1 MILWRIRNKIGCKS
15 ETKKGDDYASAGGGV
30 FCVFVFLW
38 KKDRELLMGQR
49 RMTFV
54 EFERL
59 VYLTDFLGFDSY
71 SFKLWNQYAQEFE
84 RKLQEVQSREMDG
97 EENSVWVSEFFRE
110 REEDRQQKWIEEFF
124 GNVPDKRGRQQLGEI
139 LEERHPGIAL

>member
-1 MILWRIRNKIGCKS
+1 MHQQEVEYFAFLF
-15 ETKKGDDYASAGGGV
+15 
-30 FCVFVFLW
+30 FCG

-49 RMTFV
+49 RMTFG

-59 VYLTDFLGFDSY
+59 AYLTDFLGFDAY

-84 RKLQEVQSREMDG
+84 RELQEVQSREMDG
-97 EENSVWVSEFFRE
+97 EENGVWVSAFFRE

-139 LEERHPGIAL
+139 LEELHPGIAL

>member
-1 MILWRIRNKIGCKS
+1 MHQQEVEYFAFLF
-15 ETKKGDDYASAGGGV
+15 
-30 FCVFVFLW
+30 FCG

-49 RMTFV
+49 RMTFG

-59 VYLTDFLGFDSY
+59 VYLTDFLGFDAY

-84 RKLQEVQSREMDG
+84 RELQEVQSMEMDG
-97 EENSVWVSEFFRE
+97 EENGVWVSEFFRE

-139 LEERHPGIAL
+139 LEELHPGIAL

>member
-1 MILWRIRNKIGCKS
+1 MHQQEVEYFAFLF
-15 ETKKGDDYASAGGGV
+15 
-30 FCVFVFLW
+30 FCG

-49 RMTFV
+49 RMTVV

>member
-1 MILWRIRNKIGCKS
+1 MHQQEVEYFAFLF
-15 ETKKGDDYASAGGGV
+15 
-30 FCVFVFLW
+30 FCG

-49 RMTFV
+49 NMTFG

-59 VYLTDFLGFDSY
+59 VYLTDFLGFDAY

-84 RKLQEVQSREMDG
+84 RELQEVQSREMDG
-97 EENSVWVSEFFRE
+97 EENGVLVSEFFRE

-139 LEERHPGIAL
+139 LEELHPGIAL

>member
-1 MILWRIRNKIGCKS
+1 MHQQEVEYFAFLF
-15 ETKKGDDYASAGGGV
+15 
-30 FCVFVFLW
+30 FCG

-49 RMTFV
+49 RRTFV